1 MPQLE
6 QVEFFI
12 SQLFWLGVFFVILF
26 TVLTYITLPKIRA
39 FLNQRDDFVKSHI
52 SKQDELIK
60 KAESIIENYEAK
72 LTEAKNQASQIIN
85 DAKDKALK
93 ESEDLIK
100 ATEEKIQHE
109 IKQTE
114 ERVSKEK
121 DNAISELNDQLK
133 DSATNFLSK
142 ITNIEKQLMQIKD
155 PVPVSEDERNFN
167 KKVEEILL
175 ECDKEQISRVFINLI
190 KNSIESIEQ
199 KVEKNPDFKKKIL
212 IDTSSN
218 NDHILISIEDN
229 GVGFDKNN
237 IEEILNPYYT
247 TKKNGTGLGLS
258 IVNKIINDHKGEL
271 EFIPITD
278 CAKIQI
284 RFYLNDNRNI
294 NSWW

>member
-100 ATEEKIQHE
+100 ATDCSAASPTATA
-109 IKQTE
+109 IKPSSNET
-114 ERVSKEK
+114 SG
-121 DNAISELNDQLK
+121 SEL
-133 DSATNFLSK
+133 FL
-142 ITNIEKQLMQIKD
+142 IA
-155 PVPVSEDERNFN
+155 
-167 KKVEEILL
+167 
-175 ECDKEQISRVFINLI
+175 
-190 KNSIESIEQ
+190 
-199 KVEKNPDFKKKIL
+199 FKK
-212 IDTSSN
+212 
-218 NDHILISIEDN
+218 
-229 GVGFDKNN
+229 
-237 IEEILNPYYT
+237 
-247 TKKNGTGLGLS
+247 
-258 IVNKIINDHKGEL
+258 
-271 EFIPITD
+271 
-278 CAKIQI
+278 AKC
-284 RFYLNDNRNI
+284 
-294 NSWW
+294 S